1 MGGDAVSPLYT
12 YSVQGPLRAQDGLTV
27 YVVAR
32 TQAACGRAM
41 AVTECLT
48 RETAQ
53 RMVDEMNQFL
63 AAPA

>member
-12 YSVQGPLRAQDGLTV
+12 YSVQGPLRAQDGLMV
-27 YVVAR
+27 YVIVR
-32 TQAACGRAM
+32 RLPDGRAL